1 MNPIVDVPF
10 KIINSMKLLTIKVTK
25 NKKYVINLEKTLESK
40 IIIATE
46 RLNSKEIKINDQ
58 VICSIKPTRVPPA
71 INMTIKL
78 NNKLI
83 NNVLQQPKNLP
94 TK

>member
-1 MNPIVDVPF
+1 
-10 KIINSMKLLTIKVTK
+10 MKLLIIKVTK

-46 RLNSKEIKINDQ
+46 RLSSKEIKINDQ

-83 NNVLQQPKNLP
+83 NNVPQQPKNLP